1 MHPPLPARSHR
12 LSRRAKSG
20 ASGIR
25 ERNESLPLKEQPSDA
40 ADGLTRP
47 SWNVV
52 TLKTRC
58 WYTRPLP
65 WCAQPAALD
74 KHPAGSPESTARKPS
89 LAPLRF
95 YLYRTHRRVH
105 TLPGPMHAARN
116 ITRSSRGVTPPR
128 ADSLARH
135 IKNAL
140 KTHLRERLRERLK

>member
-1 MHPPLPARSHR
+1 MHPSLPARSHR

-74 KHPAGSPESTARKPS
+74 KHSAGSPESTRGNPLSS
-89 LAPLRF
+89 LFVFIYIER
-95 YLYRTHRRVH
+95 RRVH
-105 TLPGPMHAARN
+105 TLPGHGTTHAARD
-116 ITRSSRGVTPPR
+116 ITRSSRGVTSPR
-128 ADSLARH
+128 ADSLARR

-140 KTHLRERLRERLK
+140 RTLRLRKRLN